1 MLRPLPPTTS
11 GRESFRGG
19 VLIERTVTRA
29 RLDDRSTARC
39 VRADVTAIPLV
50 DSPVFSR
57 SHAFHLRNFEIPL
70 PSSGDRQMSS
80 QASARFWLS
89 MTLFGPQRP
98 RHFVFCLP
106 FVWSSSR
113 NMFRWSACNPNSKRS
128 HHWNNI
134 IATRLCNSCKPL
146 TRGGWQRQMAP
157 DDVIIIVR
165 HR

>member
-19 VLIERTVTRA
+19 VLIERTVTGA

-57 SHAFHLRNFEIPL
+57 SHAFHLRYFEIPL

-80 QASARFWLS
+80 PASARFWFS
-89 MTLFGPQRP
+89 MTFFGPKRP
-98 RHFVFCLP
+98 RHFVFVP
-106 FVWSSSR
+106 PSSGPRREHVTLVCVQSQQQTV
-113 NMFRWSACNPNSKRS
+113 SPLEQYYCNKAVQLLQTA
-128 HHWNNI
+128 H
-134 IATRLCNSCKPL
+134 A
-146 TRGGWQRQMAP
+146 GWLAET
-157 DDVIIIVR
+157 DGTG
-165 HR
+165 